1 MFGEVDWIVGYPER
15 VEKMSVDEFVSS
27 VRKSEVVYGGFLWS
41 DLEPEGFLESFHSRL
56 ILDFRVGWS
65 AVGFPSRGPVELGP
79 WSAPATARANSAAPF
94 GLYLLSSQRLSQS
107 LPGQEQSPGL
117 AGRVH
122 HAQQSLGRFFCD
134 PNLEVS
140 FSTPRDL
147 AYRPPLIGERLRSV
161 CRFLSRGIDS

>member
-1 MFGEVDWIVGYPER
+1 MFGEVDWIAGYPKR
-15 VEKMSVDEFVSS
+15 VEKMGFEEFASS

-41 DLEPEGFLESFHSRL
+41 DLEPEGFLESFHPRL

-65 AVGFPSRGPVELGP
+65 AVGFPSRGPVDLGP

-94 GLYLLSSQRLSQS
+94 GLYLLSAQRLRQS
-107 LPGQEQSPGL
+107 LPGGEQSRAP

-147 AYRPPLIGERLRSV
+147 AYRPPSIQERVRSV
-161 CRFLSRGIDS
+161 YRFLSGGIGF